1 MAKWLIASGCTLL
14 VAVLGYG
21 LYTSLA
27 SFKEGL
33 SSANLSSLVLTLG
46 IVLSIGAALAQQPR
60 QRVLRQWLT
69 WSGSGL
75 VSAFLGYSLYSSAIA
90 LLQQPGPTNAVST
103 LGMLG
108 MLLVLGGTTFQRART

>member
-21 LYTSLA
+21 LYVSLA

-33 SSANLSSLVLTLG
+33 TGANLSSLVLTLG

-60 QRVLRQWLT
+60 QRSLRQWLT

-75 VSAFLGYSLYSSAIA
+75 VSAFLGYSLYSSALA
-90 LLQQPGPTNAVST
+90 LVQQPGPTNAVTT

-108 MLLVLGGTTFQRART
+108 MLLVLGGTTVQRART